1 MTEPNTKIKFIG
13 DLSVQDAAVLEMHA
27 RASKNILE
35 FGAGGSTQ
43 IFSQCCPETL
53 VSVETASFWIEVT
66 NRRIEELVVP
76 HTMPLWAPYGAHP
89 IRQYDLIFVDGV
101 DEKRL
106 DFALSTWKLL
116 SVGGVMLF
124 HDTRRERDARNVFTT
139 AATNFSEVHS
149 VALNA
154 NNSNTSIIIK
164 REPLP
169 YVNWNHVEGLPM
181 WRYGSDHT
189 KSIHDIDDGQ

>member
-1 MTEPNTKIKFIG
+1 MTDTNSKIKFIG
-13 DLSVQDAAVLEMHA
+13 DLSVQDALVLEMHA
-27 RASKNILE
+27 RAAKSILE

-53 VSVETASFWIEVT
+53 VSVETSSFWIEVT

-76 HTMPLWAPYGAHP
+76 HTTPIWAPYGAHP
-89 IRQYDLIFVDGV
+89 AGQYNLIFVDGI

-116 SVGGVMLF
+116 PAGGVMLF
-124 HDTRRERDARNVFTT
+124 HDTRRERDARNVFAT
-139 AATNFSEVHS
+139 ATANFSEVRS
-149 VALNA
+149 VVLNA
-154 NNSNTSIIIK
+154 NNSNTSVICK
-164 REPLP
+164 GVSLP

-181 WRYGSDHT
+181 WRYGHDHT
-189 KSIHDIDDGQ
+189 KSIHDIEN